1 VGDASALE
9 CGRVSAA
16 VEPGTALTGHAGPG
30 AQGQNGGSSP
40 LTHSKALRA
49 QAGINPSRY
58 VDGMLENVWNFHVG
72 GYQACEKW
80 LKDRRTLFEENILP
94 CELVAAPFIDA
105 PPVASL

>member
-1 VGDASALE
+1 
-9 CGRVSAA
+9 
-16 VEPGTALTGHAGPG
+16 
-30 AQGQNGGSSP
+30 
-40 LTHSKALRA
+40 
-49 QAGINPSRY
+49 
-58 VDGMLENVWNFHVG
+58 MLENVWNFHVG